1 MHPMTVQSAEVR
13 GMPNG
18 MVLRRDEREDDLVA
32 AARRHDESAVR
43 ALIRQH
49 NRMLF
54 RLARTILRD
63 DDKAEDAV
71 QATYVKAFT
80 HLATYRGD
88 SSFGTWL
95 GRIVL
100 NEALGRVRRERPS
113 ISIDRIESNS
123 AEIIAFPMSPQPI
136 DPERSAAEQQMK
148 RFVEH
153 AIDELPPPF
162 RTVLVARLVEGLSV
176 EETAELLDLRPETVK
191 TRLHRA
197 KTLLRG
203 ALEKQLGPVLQDVF
217 PFGGER
223 CQRIADRV
231 VQVMRNRP

>member
-1 MHPMTVQSAEVR
+1 V
-13 GMPNG
+13 PNG
-18 MVLRRDEREDDLVA
+18 MELRRNEGEADLVA
-32 AARRHDESAVR
+32 AARRHDESAIR
-43 ALIRQH
+43 TLIRQH

-54 RLARTILRD
+54 RLTRSILRD
-63 DDKAEDAV
+63 DDEAEDAV

-80 HLATYRGD
+80 HLASYRGD

-95 GRIVL
+95 GRIAL
-100 NEALGRVRRERPS
+100 NEALGRARRERPS
-113 ISIDRIESNS
+113 ISIDRIEGNS
-123 AEIIAFPMSPQPI
+123 AEIIAFPMSPPPI
-136 DPERSAAEQQMK
+136 DPERSTAEQQMK
-148 RFVEH
+148 RVVEH
-153 AIDELPPPF
+153 AIDELPPSF

-197 KTLLRG
+197 RALLRG

-223 CQRIADRV
+223 CQRIAGRV
-231 VQVMRNRP
+231 VQVLRDSS

>member
-1 MHPMTVQSAEVR
+1 
-13 GMPNG
+13 MPNG
-18 MVLRRDEREDDLVA
+18 LVLRRNEGEGDLIA
-32 AARRHDESAVR
+32 AARRHEEFAVR
-43 ALIRQH
+43 TLIRQH

-54 RLARTILRD
+54 RLARSILRD
-63 DDKAEDAV
+63 DDEAEDAV

-80 HLATYRGD
+80 QLASYRED
-88 SSFGTWL
+88 ASFGTWL

-113 ISIDRIESNS
+113 VNIDRIEGYS
-123 AEIIAFPMSPQPI
+123 AEIIAFPMSPPPV

-148 RFVEH
+148 RLVEH
-153 AIDELPPPF
+153 AIDELPPHF

-176 EETAELLDLRPETVK
+176 EETAELLDIRPETVK

-197 KTLLRG
+197 RTLLRD

-217 PFGGER
+217 SFGGER

-231 VQVMRNRP
+231 VQILRNCP

>member
-1 MHPMTVQSAEVR
+1 
-13 GMPNG
+13 MPNG
-18 MVLRRDEREDDLVA
+18 IVLRRSEGEDDLVA

-43 ALIRQH
+43 ALVRRH

-54 RLARTILRD
+54 RLARSILRD
-63 DDKAEDAV
+63 DDEAEDAV
-71 QATYVKAFT
+71 QAAYVKAFT
-80 HLATYRGD
+80 QLASYRGD

-100 NEALGRVRRERPS
+100 NEALGRARRARPH
-113 ISIDRIESNS
+113 ISIDRIEGNS
-123 AEIIAFPMSPQPI
+123 AEIIAFPMSPPPI
-136 DPERSAAEQQMK
+136 DPERSAAEQQMR

-153 AIDELPPPF
+153 AIDELPASF

-176 EETAELLDLRPETVK
+176 EETADLLDLRPETVK

-197 KTLLRG
+197 RTLLRD
-203 ALEKQLGPVLQDVF
+203 ALEKQLGAVLQDVF

-231 VQVMRNRP
+231 VQILRNWP

>member
-1 MHPMTVQSAEVR
+1 
-13 GMPNG
+13 MPNG
-18 MVLRRDEREDDLVA
+18 LVLRRNEGEGDLIA
-32 AARRHDESAVR
+32 AALRHEESAVR
-43 ALIRQH
+43 TLIRQH

-54 RLARTILRD
+54 RLARSILRD
-63 DDKAEDAV
+63 DDEAEDAV

-80 HLATYRGD
+80 QLATYRGD
-88 SSFGTWL
+88 ASFGTWV

-100 NEALGRVRRERPS
+100 NEALGRARQERPS
-113 ISIDRIESNS
+113 ISIDRIEGSS
-123 AEIIAFPMSPQPI
+123 AEIIAFPMSPPPI

-153 AIDELPPPF
+153 AIDELPPHF

-176 EETAELLDLRPETVK
+176 EETAELLAIRPETVK

-197 KTLLRG
+197 RTLLRG

-231 VQVMRNRP
+231 VQALRNRR